1 MVELCVWKTLYK
13 LTKTGAVQYWSIG
26 VEGNEI
32 SIEFG
37 QVGTSSPQITKEVI
51 SEGKNLGRSNATTP
65 AEQAYL
71 EAAARWT
78 KQKDRNGYVTSLERA
93 QAGEKSTDA
102 PVPMLAHTW
111 EKQGHKL
118 KFPLIASPKLDG
130 LRCMARKVDGV
141 VTLYSRKG
149 TVFTSV
155 PHINKALE
163 GLNFDLLDGELY
175 NHKFKDNFEHITHLV
190 RQQTPC
196 AGHEEVEFHIFDM
209 VTPEPYFKRLASM
222 SDLMLG
228 TPGCLCL
235 VAAISVD
242 DLAEIE
248 QAYDT
253 FAEAGYEGAMLRQP
267 ESLYEHSRSYGLQKY
282 KKFLDDEFEIV
293 DVVEGRG
300 RLAGHGIFVCKTK
313 EGTQFQVKMV
323 GDTKQLKTYLEQK
336 QDYTGKQLTVKYQ
349 GISTKNSVPR
359 FPVGQRVHLEEKL

>member
-1 MVELCVWKTLYK
+1 MGLCVWDTLYK

-26 VEGNEI
+26 VEDNEI
-32 SIEFG
+32 TIEFG

-65 AEQAYL
+65 EEQAHL

-78 KQKDRNGYVTSLERA
+78 KQKDRNGYVDSEEKAR
-93 QAGEKSTDA
+93 AGEKSTDA
-102 PVPMLAHTW
+102 PIPMLAHTW

-130 LRCMARKVDGV
+130 LRCMARKENGV

-190 RQQTPC
+190 RQQIPC
-196 AGHEEVEFHIFDM
+196 AGHEEVEFHIFDL
-209 VTPEPYFKRLASM
+209 VDPNPYSERIVSLAQ
-222 SDLMLG
+222 LIPPG
-228 TPGCLCL
+228 GGCLVHVPVRDVHD
-235 VAAISVD
+235 VAAI
-242 DLAEIE
+242 EE
-248 QAYDT
+248 AYD
-253 FAEAGYEGAMLRQP
+253 FYAELGYEGAMLRQP
-267 ESLYEHSRSYGLQKY
+267 QGLYEHSRSYGLQKY

-300 RLAGHGIFVCKTK
+300 RLAGHGIFVCRTK
-313 EGTQFQVKMV
+313 EGTQFQVKMI

-336 QDYTGKQLTVKYQ
+336 QDYIGKQLTVKYQ

>member
-1 MVELCVWKTLYK
+1 MVELCVWVPLYK
-13 LTKTGAVQYWSIG
+13 LTKTGAVQYWSIS
-26 VEGNEI
+26 VEDNEI
-32 SIEFG
+32 TIEFG

-65 AEQAYL
+65 VEQAYL

-78 KQKDRNGYVTSLERA
+78 KQKDRNGYVDSLERA

-175 NHKFKDNFEHITHLV
+175 SHKYKDNFEHITHLV

-196 AGHEEVEFHIFDM
+196 AGHEEVEFHIFDL
-209 VTPEPYFKRLASM
+209 VDPNPYSERIVSLAQ
-222 SDLMLG
+222 LIP
-228 TPGCLCL
+228 PGGACLVYVPVRDVHD
-235 VAAISVD
+235 VAAI
-242 DLAEIE
+242 EE
-248 QAYDT
+248 AYD
-253 FAEAGYEGAMLRQP
+253 FYAEMGYEGAMLRQP

-336 QDYTGKQLTVKYQ
+336 QDYIGKQLTVKYQ